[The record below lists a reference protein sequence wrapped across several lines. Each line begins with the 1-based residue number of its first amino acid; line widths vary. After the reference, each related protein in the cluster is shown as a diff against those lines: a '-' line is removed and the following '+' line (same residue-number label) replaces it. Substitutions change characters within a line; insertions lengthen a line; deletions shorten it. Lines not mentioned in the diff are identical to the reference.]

1 MTLPMS
7 TFTHTLA
14 GLLLGAL
21 LQGAAM
27 RAAALPEASD
37 EAPPPP
43 ALHLEPEA
51 EALIARG
58 QANSPQLALALARL
72 REARAQ
78 QRQSAAAG
86 QPQLEL
92 QAQAGQSRGRSELDA
107 AGGPRKRR
115 QLQADFRWELDLLG
129 RRQAEAQAGQ
139 AQAQAVEAD
148 LQAARLA
155 LGHALRGELLRL
167 RGAELARQ
175 QREALLQTLQEQQTL
190 EQSLLA
196 QGLRSTLEQITLEA
210 ELTQRRAELAQSA
223 EDARL
228 AALRLERLSDIEA
241 PQWLA
246 LAAGP
251 LPRGEAEARPPLQR
265 LAQRPDV
272 RAAEARLRAAHSEAS
287 AAQAALWPT
296 LRLDAQ
302 LLRQRESGVLGAA
315 LRDSTERF
323 LGLGLAWALLDGGQR
338 RATREAAQARAEQA
352 AAEFRRVVL
361 EAAEEAQAALA
372 QARALGQA
380 QQQREAA
387 QERLEH
393 AQALALQRERL
404 GLDSRLERLRRE
416 RAAQE
421 GTLAT
426 HQLRSERLQAVL
438 SVERALG
445 RP

>member
-1 MTLPMS
+1 MTLPMPS
-7 TFTHTLA
+7 FTHTLA

-27 RAAALPEASD
+27 HALALPETPD
-37 EAPPPP
+37 EAPAPP
-43 ALHLEPEA
+43 ALRLEPEA

-72 REARAQ
+72 RETRAQ
-78 QRQSAAAG
+78 QQQSAAAG

-92 QAQAGQSRGRSELDA
+92 QAQAGQSRGRSDLEA
-107 AGGPRKRR
+107 AGGARQRR

-190 EQSLLA
+190 EQALLQ

-272 RAAEARLRAAHSEAS
+272 RAAEARLRAARSEAS

-302 LLRQRESGVLGAA
+302 LLRQRESGPLGAA

-361 EAAEEAQAALA
+361 EAAEETQAALA

-387 QERLEH
+387 QERLEQ

-421 GTLAT
+421 GALAT
-426 HQLRSERLQAVL
+426 QQLRSERLQAVL

>member
-1 MTLPMS
+1 MYLPMS

-27 RAAALPEASD
+27 RAAALPEAPD
-37 EAPPPP
+37 EAPTPP
-43 ALHLEPEA
+43 ALRLEPEA

-78 QRQSAAAG
+78 QLQSAAAG

-92 QAQAGQSRGRSELDA
+92 QAQAGQARGRSEQDA
-107 AGGPRKRR
+107 AGGPRQRR

-129 RRQAEAQAGQ
+129 RRRAEAQAGQ
-139 AQAQAVEAD
+139 EQARAAEAD

-167 RGAELARQ
+167 RSGELARQ
-175 QREALLQTLQEQQTL
+175 QRQALLQAMESQQAL
-190 EQSLLA
+190 EDVLLGR
-196 QGLRSTLEQITLEA
+196 GLRSTLEQITLEA
-210 ELTQRRAELAQSA
+210 ELTQRHAELAQSA
-223 EDARL
+223 EEVQL

-241 PQWLA
+241 TQWLA
-246 LAAGP
+246 LAAGA
-251 LPRGEAEARPPLQR
+251 LPRAEIEARPPLQR

-272 RAAEARLRAAHSEAS
+272 RAAEARLRAARSDAS

-302 LLRQRESGVLGAA
+302 LLRQRESGALGAA

-361 EAAEEAQAALA
+361 EAAEEAQAALV
-372 QARALGQA
+372 QARALEQA

-393 AQALALQRERL
+393 AQVLALQRERL

-416 RAAQE
+416 RACLE
-421 GTLAT
+421 GALAT
-426 HQLRSERLQAVL
+426 TLLRGERLQAAL
-438 SVERALG
+438 NVERALG

>member
-1 MTLPMS
+1 MTLPMP

-27 RAAALPEASD
+27 RALALPEVPD
-37 EAPPPP
+37 EAPAPP
-43 ALHLEPEA
+43 ALRLEPEA

-92 QAQAGQSRGRSELDA
+92 QAQAGQSRGRSELEA
-107 AGGPRKRR
+107 AGGPRQRR

-167 RGAELARQ
+167 RGAELARL

-196 QGLRSTLEQITLEA
+196 QGLRSTLDQITLEA

-272 RAAEARLRAAHSEAS
+272 RAAEARLRATRSEAS

-387 QERLEH
+387 QERLER

-421 GTLAT
+421 GALAT
-426 HQLRSERLQAVL
+426 QQLRSERLQAVL